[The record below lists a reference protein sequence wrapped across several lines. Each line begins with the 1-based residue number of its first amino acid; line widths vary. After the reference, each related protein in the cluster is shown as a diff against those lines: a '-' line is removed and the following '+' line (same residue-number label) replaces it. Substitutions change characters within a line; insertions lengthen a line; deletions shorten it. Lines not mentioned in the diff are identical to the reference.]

1 MVITRTL
8 KEDAMFGLL
17 RVLLTIALIILQCW
31 YFIRI
36 LERLFQGLYAELI
49 RHRKSSY
56 IERMT
61 DYVRE
66 RYFEKASL
74 YGLFFSIVVILLC
87 LVWGFYLLLGRSLV
101 YCAIC
106 FVMWTF
112 FRRVYANMEKDLVK
126 TQQVLGKS

>member
-1 MVITRTL
+1 MRTL
-8 KEDAMFGLL
+8 KEDAMLGLL

-31 YFIRI
+31 YFVRI
-36 LERLFQGLYAELI
+36 SERLFHGLYAELI

-74 YGLFFSIVVILLC
+74 YGLFFSVVLILLC
-87 LVWGFYLLLGRSLV
+87 LVWGFYLLLGKGLI

-126 TQQVLGKS
+126 IQQVLGKS